1 MSVGTTRVYSFDI
14 GTKTIEVAFFNEATR
29 KVELLDINEGGKDD
43 QAKKILPS
51 VIAFSLKDKSFTYGR
66 DAELKEG
73 NEGYVLIHDI
83 KRYLLCRWES
93 QDKQDNILVNK
104 GGWVAYKLGDSVYT
118 TEQLYNSLIGHVIEK
133 CIRCGH
139 SIGRV
144 VVTVPNN
151 FGDEQRRLVKKI
163 FTERLSIT
171 DDCCSV
177 VVEPTAAIMG
187 LEDKM
192 VKNPTAVFDYGGGT
206 LDISIAT
213 ITKNNGIDVNDIMS
227 HEDKV
232 TGGTDID
239 KAIYEHLVQMINDE
253 DVEVESGSDDDLS
266 KLKKHIAGNI
276 GKNQLMKFS
285 EELKINMGMD
295 PKIFTAKRVKY
306 RFNIDEKDIEEWI
319 THLID
324 EAVESMVNANEDFKK
339 KHNSSI
345 GSIVLV
351 GGTSQIPLVM
361 KKMKEKFPDVVV
373 TLHPQ
378 PLFAVASGA
387 ALYKKKEK
395 SVKEVSSYPV
405 SLVMADTRLGMRVT
419 ESIIPKN
426 EPLPTTKRYTIKF
439 VSNGQREVDLEFYK
453 QEGNKLPLSSMKLG
467 KVTAQIHGGVKKG
480 QEATLVVTMDTE
492 GCITFTFEYKIG
504 HMNATA
510 TVRWENRAV

>member
-1 MSVGTTRVYSFDI
+1 MAVKTTREYGFDI
-14 GTKTIEVAFFNEATR
+14 GTKTIGVAFFDEATR

-118 TEQLYNSLIGHVIEK
+118 TEQLYNGLIGHVIEK

-213 ITKNNGIDVNDIMS
+213 ITKNNSVEDFDIMS

-253 DVEVESGSDDDLS
+253 DVEVESGSEDDLS
-266 KLKKHIAGNI
+266 SLKEYITGNV
-276 GKNQLMKFS
+276 GKNQLMKFA

-306 RFNIDEKDIEEWI
+306 SFNIDEKDIEEWI

-405 SLVMADTRLGMRVT
+405 SVAMANTRLGMRLT
-419 ESIIPKN
+419 ESVIPKN
-426 EPLPTTKRYTIKF
+426 EPLPTTKVYNIEFTANNQKEVCLVLYKLEGRKILRATECMGTITVKLQPG
-439 VSNGQREVDLEFYK
+439 VKRGQRAEF
-453 QEGNKLPLSSMKLG
+453 
-467 KVTAQIHGGVKKG
+467 I
-480 QEATLVVTMDTE
+480 VTMDTE
-492 GCITFTFEYKIG
+492 GYIRFTFKYKVRNNPMTASVKFNIG
-504 HMNATA
+504 N
-510 TVRWENRAV
+510 